1 MLIQFESEGFRQRRT
16 RRIYANEHWHGLHKT
31 LNYTS
36 YKVFSDKVPGWNI
49 DRVFSVT
56 SRFDNSSSHARDARI
71 YILIKLEWKV
81 WGRKRK
87 NIKTTERWL
96 LCSKASS
103 DLTYNGSP
111 VWVAICIQFPKIT
124 CHMKVAK
131 AVCVTC
137 RLFLLTPTQIVPNPR
152 TVAATRYVVFCLTF
166 HFNLLPFKHR
176 LFCAAFARRK
186 ILA

>member
-131 AVCVTC
+131 AVCVT
-137 RLFLLTPTQIVPNPR
+137 FSHMPIVFVDANPNCSESKNSCCYKVR
-152 TVAATRYVVFCLTF
+152 CVLS
-166 HFNLLPFKHR
+166 HLSL
-176 LFCAAFARRK
+176 
-186 ILA
+186 